1 MKKLTAN
8 MTRRQIIALTLAAL
22 PAVGC
27 AKQEANNDT
36 SDDISSGEQEANND
50 ASDDIPSEEQ
60 PTSSETQIATVAIG
74 ETVSTDIVE
83 LTLDRAEFA
92 TALYNGISTEA
103 VLGQTPIDEVELG
116 LPKEYDASAD
126 ADNPY
131 VAPVGHVL
139 VAYTVTVSNLD
150 RTALDLD
157 EWSSSDFVTLTY
169 SNQELSADKKET
181 VLIICADGSLFSSPA
196 LNLPLSASDTSTVRR
211 YAEFAIEPESLTDP
225 FQLTFS
231 LPNSQG
237 EKEHFTYQIG

>member
-1 MKKLTAN
+1 
-8 MTRRQIIALTLAAL
+8 MTRRQVIALTLAAL

-27 AKQEANNDT
+27 AKQKT
-36 SDDISSGEQEANND
+36 NND
-50 ASDDIPSEEQ
+50 ASDDSPSEEQ
-60 PTSSETQIATVAIG
+60 PASSEAQTTTAAIG

-103 VLGQTPIDEVELG
+103 ILGQTPVDEIELG

-131 VAPVGHVL
+131 VAPVGHIL

-150 RTALDLD
+150 RTAHDLD
-157 EWSSSDFVTLTY
+157 EWSSNDFVTLTY
-169 SNQELSADKKET
+169 SDQELSADKKET
-181 VLIICADGSLFSSPA
+181 VLIICADGSLYSSPV
-196 LNLPLSASDTSTVRR
+196 LNLPLSASDTSTFRR

-225 FQLTFS
+225 FRLTFS

>member
-1 MKKLTAN
+1 MKKPTVN
-8 MTRRQIIALTLAAL
+8 MTRRQMIALTLAAL

-27 AKQEANNDT
+27 AKQEANND
-36 SDDISSGEQEANND
+36 

-60 PTSSETQIATVAIG
+60 PASSETQITTVAIG

-83 LTLDRAEFA
+83 LTLDRADFA

-103 VLGQTPIDEVELG
+103 VLGQTPVDEIELG

-139 VAYTVTVSNLD
+139 VAYTVTVSNHD

-169 SNQELSADKKET
+169 SDQELSADKKGNCSHY
-181 VLIICADGSLFSSPA
+181 LC
-196 LNLPLSASDTSTVRR
+196 
-211 YAEFAIEPESLTDP
+211 
-225 FQLTFS
+225 
-231 LPNSQG
+231 
-237 EKEHFTYQIG
+237 

>member
-1 MKKLTAN
+1 
-8 MTRRQIIALTLAAL
+8 MTRRQVIALTLAAL

-27 AKQEANNDT
+27 AKQKT
-36 SDDISSGEQEANND
+36 NND

-60 PTSSETQIATVAIG
+60 PASSETQTTTVAIG

-103 VLGQTPIDEVELG
+103 VLGKTPVDEVELG

-139 VAYTVTVSNLD
+139 VAYTVTVSNHD

-157 EWSSSDFVTLTY
+157 EWSSNDFVTLTY
-169 SNQELSADKKET
+169 SDQELSADKKET
-181 VLIICADGSLFSSPA
+181 VLIICADGSLYSSPV
-196 LNLPLSASDTSTVRR
+196 LNLPLSASDTSTFRR